1 MQCQY
6 NQTES
11 VGEERCVAHQLLTA
25 GKIERNCI
33 QGSVKCESQGNKLD
47 VV

>member
-1 MQCQY
+1 MQGQY

-11 VGEERCVAHQLLTA
+11 VGEERCVAHQLPTA
-25 GKIERNCI
+25 GKIERNYI